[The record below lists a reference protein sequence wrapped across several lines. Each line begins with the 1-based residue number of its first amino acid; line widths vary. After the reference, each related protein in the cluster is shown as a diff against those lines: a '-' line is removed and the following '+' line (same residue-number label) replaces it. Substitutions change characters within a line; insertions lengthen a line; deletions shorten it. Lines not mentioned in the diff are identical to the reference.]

1 MPIWWMWVNAGF
13 LRISDALVC
22 GGDGFP
28 HALLHGV
35 SHAAGLRP
43 AVTLMRLFVG
53 REAFPMHDCM
63 GFHMLRV
70 SDPRLLR
77 CACLWGRWLPPC
89 IAAWGF
95 ACCGSPTRGYS
106 DAFVCGGGG
115 IPMHCCMGFR
125 MLRVSD
131 PRHSDALVLWGRFSP
146 CIAAWGFACCG
157 SPTRGYSDGLV
168 LWGRWSPTRGAPTRL
183 FCGGFVIFAGNNEFV
198 I

>member
-53 REAFPMHDCM
+53 EVA
-63 GFHMLRV
+63 
-70 SDPRLLR
+70 
-77 CACLWGRWLPPC
+77 
-89 IAAWGF
+89 
-95 ACCGSPTRGYS
+95 
-106 DAFVCGGGG
+106 
-115 IPMHCCMGFR
+115 
-125 MLRVSD
+125 
-131 PRHSDALVLWGRFSP
+131 SP

-157 SPTRGYSDGLV
+157 SPTRAT
-168 LWGRWSPTRGAPTRL
+168 PMRL
-183 FCGGFVIFAGNNEFV
+183 FVGDLLYLREIMNL
-198 I
+198 